1 MDSECS
7 RCNQGGAGWPGG
19 SRLQHGDD
27 NDGGDKADDDGGGED
42 DEDGDNDESVD
53 HQCNG
58 NWGTLSAR
66 VAEILFT
73 FVHLFVL

>member
-19 SRLQHGDD
+19 SRLQNGDD
-27 NDGGDKADDDGGGED
+27 NDGGGED
-42 DEDGDNDESVD
+42 DEDGDKDESVE

-73 FVHLFVL
+73 FIHLFVL